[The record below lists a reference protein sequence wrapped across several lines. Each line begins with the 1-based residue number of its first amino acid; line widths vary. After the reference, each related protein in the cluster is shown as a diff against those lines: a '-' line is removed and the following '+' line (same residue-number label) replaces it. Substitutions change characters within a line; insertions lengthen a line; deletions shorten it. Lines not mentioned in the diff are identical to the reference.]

1 MPTYFD
7 HEKLNVYQVAIEFN
21 CWVGDLLATV
31 EAKAAAK
38 DQLDRAATS
47 IPLNVAEGNGKFSRR
62 DRARFFDIA
71 RGSALEAAASLDVLV
86 SRKVITQ
93 AQIVPAKEQLV
104 RIVNMLMGLLKGLGY
119 SFESG
124 TAVVREGA
132 DFSFGFRARAGAR
145 ERVRHGRRNTSRPPA
160 VQRPNRRRLA
170 SVSQGHAGDRGVRA
184 GWCFRAAVLLSQE
197 A

>member
-1 MPTYFD
+1 MKTYFD
-7 HEKLNVYQVAIEFN
+7 HEKLNVYHVALEFN
-21 CWVGDLLATV
+21 YWVGGLLASV

-47 IPLNVAEGNGKFSRR
+47 IPLNLAEGNGKFSRR

-93 AQIVPAKEQLV
+93 AQVVPAKEQLV
-104 RIVNMLMGLLKGLGY
+104 QIVNMLMGLLKGLGY

-124 TAVVREGA
+124 TAVARDGA
-132 DFSFGFRARAGAR
+132 NFSFSF
-145 ERVRHGRRNTSRPPA
+145 E
-160 VQRPNRRRLA
+160 
-170 SVSQGHAGDRGVRA
+170 
-184 GWCFRAAVLLSQE
+184 QE
-197 A
+197 QEQEKE

>member
-1 MPTYFD
+1 MKVYFD
-7 HEKLNVYQVAIEFN
+7 HEKLNVYQVALEFN
-21 CWVGDLLATV
+21 GWVGDLLATL

-47 IPLNVAEGNGKFSRR
+47 IPLNLAEGNGKFSRR

-71 RGSALEAAASLDVLV
+71 RRSALEAAASLDVLV
-86 SRKVITQ
+86 SRNVITQ

-124 TAVVREGA
+124 TAAVREGA
-132 DFSFGFRARAGAR
+132 DFSFSF
-145 ERVRHGRRNTSRPPA
+145 E
-160 VQRPNRRRLA
+160 
-170 SVSQGHAGDRGVRA
+170 
-184 GWCFRAAVLLSQE
+184 QE
-197 A
+197 HEQEKE